1 VPEDDKLTSILRW
14 GDGGKCSSSCGGGAR
29 LRASTDSELHVYVTM
44 LIVKPCIARVACTLT
59 RIDSKLRVCVT
70 MLIAI
75 PYIVGVTCTLEC
87 VSE

>member
-1 VPEDDKLTSILRW
+1 MFVIMW
-14 GDGGKCSSSCGGGAR
+14 GGAR

-44 LIVKPCIARVACTLT
+44 LIVKPCIARVACTFT

-75 PYIVGVTCTLEC
+75 PYIFGVTCTLEC
-87 VSE
+87 ISE